1 MVRNIGVTEKGI
13 RLVLGGIL
21 LVGAFVLDLPMWGT
35 IIMGVVGFVA
45 LLTGALGYCPAR
57 AVFGIN
63 TCSQKTNPLK
73 TSEDVSG

>member
-45 LLTGALGYCPAR
+45 LLTGALGYFRRGP
-57 AVFGIN
+57 F
-63 TCSQKTNPLK
+63 L
-73 TSEDVSG
+73 E